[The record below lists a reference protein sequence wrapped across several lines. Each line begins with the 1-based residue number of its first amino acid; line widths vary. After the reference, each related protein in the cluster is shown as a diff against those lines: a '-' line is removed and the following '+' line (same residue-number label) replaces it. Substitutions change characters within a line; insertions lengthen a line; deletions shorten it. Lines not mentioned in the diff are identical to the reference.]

1 MGLLSRLRGN
11 DGPERRARSL
21 ADDARAVRGAL
32 EALHAEQA
40 RVNGAAAEVDLRA
53 IVRDLLEGE
62 VEAPTA
68 DIASLM
74 RLGEDPD
81 EFYEREVMP
90 SWEGLGEAQ
99 RATRIE
105 GFLELATMI
114 DAPGASQGLPA
125 GMVER
130 VHTKTLLLAWAY
142 DETYGFNISLARAHV
157 GR

>member
-1 MGLLSRLRGN
+1 MGLLTRLRGTAEAPRH
-11 DGPERRARSL
+11 GFAS
-21 ADDARAVRGAL
+21 DARAMRRAL
-32 EALHAEQA
+32 DGLHAEIE
-40 RVNGAAAEVDLRA
+40 RVNGGGSPVDLRQM
-53 IVRDLLEGE
+53 VRDMLEGE

-68 DIASLM
+68 DIAALM

-81 EFYEREVMP
+81 EFYEREVRP

-99 RATRIE
+99 RAARIE

-114 DAPGASQGLPA
+114 DAPGAQTGLPA

-130 VHTKTLLLAWAY
+130 VHTKTLLLAWAF
-142 DETYGFNISLARAHV
+142 DETYGFISSLARADV